1 MRYLLAFLLAL
12 IGTASWLAYP
22 EWMVPPRT
30 AMCAATSIRVG
41 LMSLLTT
48 GPVPTGTLGTTTQKE
63 GNYNPYNGRRG
74 HKNPFKEYYRWE
86 YKSPFDSGFKRRSSF
101 DSFDSPFRHRSATG
115 SGSSRS
121 SCSAFDELLGR
132 CR

>member
-12 IGTASWLAYP
+12 IGTASWLAYHGVDGASADCYVRGYFNSRGTY
-22 EWMVPPRT
+22 VPAYYRT
-30 AMCAATSIRVG
+30 CPDG
-41 LMSLLTT
+41 N
-48 GPVPTGTLGTTTQKE
+48 LGTTTQKE